1 MLFHFSGIYFG
12 QECCFPPSSRG
23 IIRSLIRVGKEGK
36 WKFWPDRRAG
46 FYREVEMQ
54 DPSMPESIRVERLS
68 KVFQSRDGAEVEAL
82 REVSF
87 AVARGE
93 FVSIV
98 GQSGCGK
105 SSLLKILA
113 GLLSK
118 TSGVIAIE
126 GRELDGPRSD
136 IGLMFQKPLLLEWRR
151 VLDNVLLPIE
161 IYRLDRLQYEEKARR
176 LLNTAGL
183 TDFLTKYP
191 FELSGGMQQRVAL
204 CRALVAEPSLLLMD
218 EPFGALDTLTRQKM
232 GFELLRLWEQW
243 KSTVLFV
250 THDVD
255 EAVMLSDKVLVM
267 SPRPGTVLG
276 SFTVDLPRP
285 RQIFAKDTA
294 EFIHFS
300 SQIRRRLWQEGADA

>member
-1 MLFHFSGIYFG
+1 
-12 QECCFPPSSRG
+12 
-23 IIRSLIRVGKEGK
+23 
-36 WKFWPDRRAG
+36 
-46 FYREVEMQ
+46 
-54 DPSMPESIRVERLS
+54 MPESIRVERLS
-68 KVFQSRDGAEVEAL
+68 KVYQSRDGTEVEAL
-82 REVSF
+82 RDVSF
-87 AVARGE
+87 TVDRGE

-118 TSGVIAIE
+118 TSGVISIE
-126 GRELDGPRSD
+126 DRELDGPRSD

-151 VLDNVLLPIE
+151 VLDNVLLPVE
-161 IYRLDRLQYEEKARR
+161 IYRLDRKEYDEKARK
-176 LLNTAGL
+176 LLGTAGL
-183 TDFLTKYP
+183 ADFLTKYP

-232 GFELLRLWEQW
+232 GFELLRLWVEW

-255 EAVMLSDKVLVM
+255 EAVMLSDRVLVM
-267 SPRPGTVLG
+267 SSRPGTVLG

-285 RQIFAKDTA
+285 RQIFIKDTA

-300 SQIRRRLWQEGADA
+300 SRIRRCLWEEAGDA

>member
-1 MLFHFSGIYFG
+1 
-12 QECCFPPSSRG
+12 
-23 IIRSLIRVGKEGK
+23 
-36 WKFWPDRRAG
+36 
-46 FYREVEMQ
+46 
-54 DPSMPESIRVERLS
+54 MPESIRVERLC
-68 KVFQSRDGAEVEAL
+68 KVYRSTDGTEVKAL
-82 REVSF
+82 SEVSF
-87 AVARGE
+87 TIGRGE

-118 TSGVIAIE
+118 TSGTIFIE
-126 GRELDGPRSD
+126 GQEPDGPRRD
-136 IGLMFQKPLLLEWRR
+136 IGIMFQKPLLLEWRR
-151 VLDNVLLPIE
+151 VLDNVLLPVE
-161 IYRLDRLQYEEKARR
+161 IYRLDRKKYEEKARK
-176 LLNTAGL
+176 LLGTAGL
-183 TDFLTKYP
+183 ADFFRKYP

-232 GFELLRLWEQW
+232 GFELLRLWEEW

-267 SPRPGTVLG
+267 SSRPGRILG

-285 RQIFAKDTA
+285 RQIFAKDTS
-294 EFIHFS
+294 EFIHIS
-300 SQIRRRLWQEGADA
+300 SRIRRCLWEEAPDA

>member
-1 MLFHFSGIYFG
+1 M
-12 QECCFPPSSRG
+12 
-23 IIRSLIRVGKEGK
+23 
-36 WKFWPDRRAG
+36 A
-46 FYREVEMQ
+46 
-54 DPSMPESIRVERLS
+54 ESIRVERLS
-68 KVFQSRDGAEVEAL
+68 KVYQSRDGAQVEAL
-82 REVSF
+82 RDVSLT
-87 AVARGE
+87 VGRGE

-118 TSGVIAIE
+118 TSGAIAIE

-161 IYRLDRLQYEEKARR
+161 IYRLDRKKFEQKAHR
-176 LLNTAGL
+176 LLDTAGL
-183 TDFLTKYP
+183 TDFLTKFP

-204 CRALVAEPSLLLMD
+204 CRALVAEPAILLMD

-232 GFELLRLWEQW
+232 GFELLRLWEEW

-267 SPRPGTVLG
+267 SPRPGTVLK
-276 SFTVDLPRP
+276 SFTIDLSRP
-285 RQIFAKDTA
+285 RQIFVKDTA
-294 EFIHFS
+294 DFIGIT
-300 SQIRRRLWQEGADA
+300 SQIRRCLWQEGLDV

>member
-1 MLFHFSGIYFG
+1 
-12 QECCFPPSSRG
+12 
-23 IIRSLIRVGKEGK
+23 
-36 WKFWPDRRAG
+36 
-46 FYREVEMQ
+46 
-54 DPSMPESIRVERLS
+54 MPESIRVERLS
-68 KVFQSRDGAEVEAL
+68 KIYRSRDGTEVEAL

-87 AVARGE
+87 TVGQGE

-105 SSLLKILA
+105 SSLLKVLA

-118 TSGVIAIE
+118 TAGTISIE
-126 GRELDGPRSD
+126 GRELDGPRND
-136 IGLMFQKPLLLEWRR
+136 IGIMFQKPLLLEWRR
-151 VLDNVLLPIE
+151 VLDNVLLPVE
-161 IYRLDRLQYEEKARR
+161 IYRLDRKEYEQKARR
-176 LLNTAGL
+176 LLGTAGL
-183 TDFLTKYP
+183 ADFTGKYP

-232 GFELLRLWEQW
+232 GFELLRLWEEW

-267 SPRPGTVLG
+267 SSRPGTVLAA
-276 SFTVDLPRP
+276 FTIDLPRP
-285 RQIFAKDTA
+285 RRIFAKDTA

-300 SQIRRRLWQEGADA
+300 SRIRRCLWEEAGDD

>member
-1 MLFHFSGIYFG
+1 
-12 QECCFPPSSRG
+12 
-23 IIRSLIRVGKEGK
+23 
-36 WKFWPDRRAG
+36 
-46 FYREVEMQ
+46 
-54 DPSMPESIRVERLS
+54 MPESIRVERLC
-68 KVFQSRDGAEVEAL
+68 KVYRSRDRTEVEAL

-87 AVARGE
+87 SVSRGE

-105 SSLLKILA
+105 STLLKILA

-118 TSGVIAIE
+118 TSGAILIE
-126 GRELDGPRSD
+126 GREVDGPRRD

-151 VLDNVLLPIE
+151 VLENVLLPVE
-161 IYRLDRLQYEEKARR
+161 IYRLDRKEYEKKARR
-176 LLNTAGL
+176 LLDTAGL
-183 TDFLTKYP
+183 ADFVRKYP

-232 GFELLRLWEQW
+232 GFELLRLWEEW

-267 SPRPGTVLG
+267 SSRPGRIL
-276 SFTVDLPRP
+276 SAFTVDLPRP
-285 RQIFAKDTA
+285 RRIFVKDSS

-300 SQIRRRLWQEGADA
+300 SRIRHCLWEEAADG

>member
-1 MLFHFSGIYFG
+1 
-12 QECCFPPSSRG
+12 
-23 IIRSLIRVGKEGK
+23 
-36 WKFWPDRRAG
+36 
-46 FYREVEMQ
+46 
-54 DPSMPESIRVERLS
+54 MPESIRVERLS
-68 KVFQSRDGAEVEAL
+68 KAYRSRDGSEVEAL
-82 REVSF
+82 RDVSF
-87 AVARGE
+87 TVGRGE

-118 TSGVIAIE
+118 TSGVISIE
-126 GRELDGPRSD
+126 DRELDGPRSD

-151 VLDNVLLPIE
+151 VLDNVLLPVE
-161 IYRLDRLQYEEKARR
+161 IYRLDRKEYEEKARR
-176 LLNTAGL
+176 LLGTAGL
-183 TDFLTKYP
+183 ADFLTKYP

-232 GFELLRLWEQW
+232 GFELLRLWEEW

-255 EAVMLSDKVLVM
+255 EAVMLSDRVLVM
-267 SPRPGTVLG
+267 SSRPGTVLG

-285 RQIFAKDTA
+285 RQIFIKDTA
-294 EFIHFS
+294 QFIHIS
-300 SQIRRRLWQEGADA
+300 SRIRRCLWEEAADA

>member
-1 MLFHFSGIYFG
+1 
-12 QECCFPPSSRG
+12 
-23 IIRSLIRVGKEGK
+23 
-36 WKFWPDRRAG
+36 
-46 FYREVEMQ
+46 
-54 DPSMPESIRVERLS
+54 MPESIRVERLS
-68 KVFQSRDGAEVEAL
+68 KAYRSRDGSEVEAL
-82 REVSF
+82 RDVSF
-87 AVARGE
+87 TVGRGE

-118 TSGVIAIE
+118 SSGIISIE
-126 GRELDGPRSD
+126 DRELDGPRSD

-151 VLDNVLLPIE
+151 VLDNVLLPVE
-161 IYRLDRLQYEEKARR
+161 IYRLDQKEYENKARR
-176 LLNTAGL
+176 LLATAGL
-183 TDFLTKYP
+183 ADFLTKYP

-232 GFELLRLWEQW
+232 GFELLRLWEEW

-255 EAVMLSDKVLVM
+255 EAVMLSDRVLVM
-267 SPRPGTVLG
+267 SSRPGTVLG

-285 RQIFAKDTA
+285 RQIFIKDTA
-294 EFIHFS
+294 EFIRIS
-300 SQIRRRLWQEGADA
+300 SRIRRCLWEEAADA

>member
-1 MLFHFSGIYFG
+1 MA
-12 QECCFPPSSRG
+12 R
-23 IIRSLIRVGKEGK
+23 
-36 WKFWPDRRAG
+36 G
-46 FYREVEMQ
+46 FYSEVQ
-54 DPSMPESIRVERLS
+54 LQNGSMPESIRVERLS
-68 KVFQSRDGAEVEAL
+68 KAYRSRDGSEVEAL
-82 REVSF
+82 RDVSF
-87 AVARGE
+87 TVDRGQ

-118 TSGVIAIE
+118 TSGVISIE
-126 GRELDGPRSD
+126 DRELDGPRSD

-151 VLDNVLLPIE
+151 VLDNVLLPVE
-161 IYRLDRLQYEEKARR
+161 IYRLDQKGYEKKARR
-176 LLNTAGL
+176 LLETAGL
-183 TDFLTKYP
+183 ADFLTKYP

-218 EPFGALDTLTRQKM
+218 EPFGALDTLTRQRM
-232 GFELLRLWEQW
+232 GFELLRLWEEW

-255 EAVMLSDKVLVM
+255 EAVMLSDRVLVM
-267 SPRPGTVLG
+267 SSRPGTVLG

-285 RQIFAKDTA
+285 RQIFIKDTA
-294 EFIHFS
+294 EFIQFS
-300 SQIRRRLWQEGADA
+300 SRIRRCLWEEADA

>member
-1 MLFHFSGIYFG
+1 
-12 QECCFPPSSRG
+12 
-23 IIRSLIRVGKEGK
+23 
-36 WKFWPDRRAG
+36 
-46 FYREVEMQ
+46 
-54 DPSMPESIRVERLS
+54 MPESIRVERLS
-68 KVFQSRDGAEVEAL
+68 KVYRSTDGTEVEAL

-87 AVARGE
+87 TVGYRE

-105 SSLLKILA
+105 STLLKILA
-113 GLLSK
+113 GLVSK
-118 TSGVIAIE
+118 TSGTIFIE
-126 GRELDGPRSD
+126 GQDLDGPRSD
-136 IGLMFQKPLLLEWRR
+136 IGIMFQKPLLLEWRR
-151 VLDNVLLPIE
+151 VLDNVLLPVE
-161 IYRLDRLQYEEKARR
+161 IYRLDRKEYEEKARR
-176 LLNTAGL
+176 LLGTAGL
-183 TDFLTKYP
+183 ADFLRKYP

-232 GFELLRLWEQW
+232 GFELLRLWEEW

-267 SPRPGTVLG
+267 SSRPGRILDV
-276 SFTVDLPRP
+276 FTVDLPRP

-294 EFIHFS
+294 EFIHIS
-300 SQIRRRLWQEGADA
+300 SRIRRCLWEEAADA

>member
-1 MLFHFSGIYFG
+1 
-12 QECCFPPSSRG
+12 
-23 IIRSLIRVGKEGK
+23 
-36 WKFWPDRRAG
+36 
-46 FYREVEMQ
+46 
-54 DPSMPESIRVERLS
+54 MPESIRVERLS
-68 KVFQSRDGAEVEAL
+68 KVYQSKDGTEVEAL
-82 REVSF
+82 RHVSF
-87 AVARGE
+87 TVGRGE

-113 GLLSK
+113 GLLPK
-118 TSGVIAIE
+118 TSGVISIE
-126 GRELDGPRSD
+126 DRELDGPRSD
-136 IGLMFQKPLLLEWRR
+136 VGLMFQKPLLLEWRR
-151 VLDNVLLPIE
+151 VLDNVLLPVE
-161 IYRLDRLQYEEKARR
+161 IYRLDRKEFEEKARR
-176 LLNTAGL
+176 LLGTAGL
-183 TDFLTKYP
+183 ADFLTKYP

-232 GFELLRLWEQW
+232 GFELLRLWEEW

-267 SPRPGTVLG
+267 SSRPGTVLG

-285 RQIFAKDTA
+285 RQIFIKDTA

-300 SQIRRRLWQEGADA
+300 SRIRRCLWEEAADA

>member
-1 MLFHFSGIYFG
+1 
-12 QECCFPPSSRG
+12 
-23 IIRSLIRVGKEGK
+23 
-36 WKFWPDRRAG
+36 
-46 FYREVEMQ
+46 
-54 DPSMPESIRVERLS
+54 MPESIRVERLS
-68 KVFQSRDGAEVEAL
+68 KAYRSRDGTEVEAL
-82 REVSF
+82 RDVSF
-87 AVARGE
+87 TVDRGE

-105 SSLLKILA
+105 STLLKILA

-118 TSGVIAIE
+118 TSGVISIE
-126 GRELDGPRSD
+126 DRELDGPRRD

-151 VLDNVLLPIE
+151 VLDNVLLPVE
-161 IYRLDRLQYEEKARR
+161 IYRLDRKEYDEKARK
-176 LLNTAGL
+176 LLGTAGL
-183 TDFLTKYP
+183 ADFLTKYP

-232 GFELLRLWEQW
+232 GFELLRLWGEW

-255 EAVMLSDKVLVM
+255 EAVMLSDRVLVM
-267 SPRPGTVLG
+267 SSRPGTVLG

-285 RQIFAKDTA
+285 RQIFIKDTA

-300 SQIRRRLWQEGADA
+300 SRIRRCLWEEAGDA

>member
-1 MLFHFSGIYFG
+1 VA
-12 QECCFPPSSRG
+12 R
-23 IIRSLIRVGKEGK
+23 
-36 WKFWPDRRAG
+36 G
-46 FYREVEMQ
+46 FYSEVQ
-54 DPSMPESIRVERLS
+54 FQNRSMPESIRVERLS
-68 KVFQSRDGAEVEAL
+68 KAYRSRDGTEVEAL
-82 REVSF
+82 RDVSF
-87 AVARGE
+87 TVGRGE

-118 TSGVIAIE
+118 TGGVISIE
-126 GRELDGPRSD
+126 DRELDGPRSD

-151 VLDNVLLPIE
+151 VLDNVLLPVE
-161 IYRLDRLQYEEKARR
+161 IYRLDRKEYEEKARK
-176 LLNTAGL
+176 LLGTAGL
-183 TDFLTKYP
+183 ADFLTKYP

-232 GFELLRLWEQW
+232 GFELLRLWEEW

-267 SPRPGTVLG
+267 SSRPGTVLG

-285 RQIFAKDTA
+285 RQIFIKDTA

-300 SQIRRRLWQEGADA
+300 SRIRRCLWEEAGDA

>member
-1 MLFHFSGIYFG
+1 VA
-12 QECCFPPSSRG
+12 R
-23 IIRSLIRVGKEGK
+23 
-36 WKFWPDRRAG
+36 G
-46 FYREVEMQ
+46 FYSEVQ
-54 DPSMPESIRVERLS
+54 LQNRSMPESIRVERLS
-68 KVFQSRDGAEVEAL
+68 KAYRSRDGSEVEAL
-82 REVSF
+82 RDVSF
-87 AVARGE
+87 TVDRGQ

-118 TSGVIAIE
+118 TSGVISIE
-126 GRELDGPRSD
+126 DRELDGPRSD

-151 VLDNVLLPIE
+151 VLDNVLLPVE
-161 IYRLDRLQYEEKARR
+161 IYRLDQKEYEKKARR
-176 LLNTAGL
+176 LLETAGL
-183 TDFLTKYP
+183 ADFLTKYP

-232 GFELLRLWEQW
+232 GFELLRLWEDW

-255 EAVMLSDKVLVM
+255 EAVMLSDRVLVM
-267 SPRPGTVLG
+267 SSRPGTVLG

-285 RQIFAKDTA
+285 RQIFIKDTA
-294 EFIHFS
+294 EFIQFS
-300 SQIRRRLWQEGADA
+300 SRIRRCLWEEADA

>member
-1 MLFHFSGIYFG
+1 M
-12 QECCFPPSSRG
+12 
-23 IIRSLIRVGKEGK
+23 
-36 WKFWPDRRAG
+36 RAG
-46 FYREVEMQ
+46 
-54 DPSMPESIRVERLS
+54 MPESIRVERLS
-68 KVFQSRDGAEVEAL
+68 KVYRSRDGTEVEAL

-87 AVARGE
+87 TVSSGE

-105 SSLLKILA
+105 STLLKILA
-113 GLLSK
+113 GLLPK
-118 TSGVIAIE
+118 TSGQISID
-126 GRELDGPRSD
+126 GREVDGPRRD

-151 VLDNVLLPIE
+151 VLDNVLLPVE
-161 IYRLDRLQYEEKARR
+161 IYRLDRKQYEEKARR
-176 LLNTAGL
+176 LLGTAGL
-183 TDFLTKYP
+183 ADVLRKYP

-232 GFELLRLWEQW
+232 GFELLRLWEEW

-267 SPRPGTVLG
+267 SSRPGRVLCA
-276 SFTVDLPRP
+276 FAIDLPRP
-285 RQIFAKDTA
+285 RQIFTKDTP
-294 EFIHFS
+294 EFIRFS
-300 SQIRRRLWQEGADA
+300 SQIRRCLWEETADG

>member
-1 MLFHFSGIYFG
+1 MS
-12 QECCFPPSSRG
+12 
-23 IIRSLIRVGKEGK
+23 
-36 WKFWPDRRAG
+36 
-46 FYREVEMQ
+46 
-54 DPSMPESIRVERLS
+54 ESIRVEQLS
-68 KVFQSRDGAEVEAL
+68 KLYQSRDGTEVEAL
-82 REVSF
+82 RDVSF
-87 AVARGE
+87 TVGRGE

-118 TSGVIAIE
+118 TSGVISIE
-126 GRELDGPRSD
+126 DRELDGPRSD

-151 VLDNVLLPIE
+151 VLDNVLLPVE
-161 IYRLDRLQYEEKARR
+161 IYRLDRKKYEEKARR
-176 LLNTAGL
+176 LLGTAGL
-183 TDFLTKYP
+183 ADFLTKYP

-204 CRALVAEPSLLLMD
+204 CRALVAQPSLLLMD

-232 GFELLRLWEQW
+232 GFELLRLWEEW

-267 SPRPGTVLG
+267 SSRPGTVLG
-276 SFTVDLPRP
+276 SFSVDLARP
-285 RQIFAKDTA
+285 RQIFIKDTA
-294 EFIHFS
+294 EFIRIS
-300 SQIRRRLWQEGADA
+300 SRIRRCLWEEVADA

>member
-1 MLFHFSGIYFG
+1 M
-12 QECCFPPSSRG
+12 R
-23 IIRSLIRVGKEGK
+23 
-36 WKFWPDRRAG
+36 
-46 FYREVEMQ
+46 
-54 DPSMPESIRVERLS
+54 ESIRVERLS
-68 KVFQSRDGAEVEAL
+68 KAYQSRDGSEVEAL

-87 AVARGE
+87 SVDRGE

-118 TSGVIAIE
+118 TSGVISIE
-126 GRELDGPRSD
+126 DRELDGPRSD

-151 VLDNVLLPIE
+151 VLDNVLLPVE
-161 IYRLDRLQYEEKARR
+161 IYRLDRKEYEAKARR
-176 LLNTAGL
+176 LLGTAGL
-183 TDFLTKYP
+183 ADFLTKYP

-204 CRALVAEPSLLLMD
+204 CRALVSQPSLLLMD

-232 GFELLRLWEQW
+232 GFELLRLWEEW

-255 EAVMLSDKVLVM
+255 EAVMLSDRVLVM
-267 SPRPGTVLG
+267 SSRPGTVLG
-276 SFTVDLPRP
+276 SFTVELPRP
-285 RQIFAKDTA
+285 RQIFIKDTA
-294 EFIHFS
+294 EFIHIS
-300 SQIRRRLWQEGADA
+300 SRVRRCLWEEAADA

>member
-1 MLFHFSGIYFG
+1 
-12 QECCFPPSSRG
+12 
-23 IIRSLIRVGKEGK
+23 
-36 WKFWPDRRAG
+36 
-46 FYREVEMQ
+46 
-54 DPSMPESIRVERLS
+54 MPESIRVERLS
-68 KVFQSRDGAEVEAL
+68 KVYQSKDGTEVEAL
-82 REVSF
+82 RHVSF
-87 AVARGE
+87 TVGRGE

-113 GLLSK
+113 GLLPK
-118 TSGVIAIE
+118 TSGVITIE
-126 GRELDGPRSD
+126 DRELAGPRRD

-151 VLDNVLLPIE
+151 VLDNVLLPVE
-161 IYRLDRLQYEEKARR
+161 IYRLDRKEFEEKARR
-176 LLNTAGL
+176 LLGTAGL
-183 TDFLTKYP
+183 ADFLTKYP

-232 GFELLRLWEQW
+232 GFELLRLWEEW

-255 EAVMLSDKVLVM
+255 EAVMLSDKVMVM
-267 SPRPGTVLG
+267 SSRPGTVLG

-285 RQIFAKDTA
+285 RQIFIKDTA
-294 EFIHFS
+294 EFIHVTS
-300 SQIRRRLWQEGADA
+300 RIRRCLWEEAADA

>member
-1 MLFHFSGIYFG
+1 
-12 QECCFPPSSRG
+12 
-23 IIRSLIRVGKEGK
+23 
-36 WKFWPDRRAG
+36 
-46 FYREVEMQ
+46 
-54 DPSMPESIRVERLS
+54 MPKSIRVERLC
-68 KVFQSRDGAEVEAL
+68 KVYRSRDGTEVEAL

-87 AVARGE
+87 TVGRGE

-105 SSLLKILA
+105 STLLKILA
-113 GLLSK
+113 GLLAK
-118 TSGVIAIE
+118 TSGTTFIE
-126 GRELDGPRSD
+126 GQEVDGPRRD
-136 IGLMFQKPLLLEWRR
+136 IGIMFQKPLLLEWRR

-161 IYRLDRLQYEEKARR
+161 IYRLDRQEYDEKARR
-176 LLNTAGL
+176 LLGTAGL
-183 TDFLTKYP
+183 ADFLRKYP

-218 EPFGALDTLTRQKM
+218 EPFGALDMLTRQKM

-267 SPRPGTVLG
+267 SARPGRILG
-276 SFTVDLPRP
+276 AFTVDLPRP
-285 RQIFAKDTA
+285 RQIFAKDTP

-300 SQIRRRLWQEGADA
+300 SRIRRCLWEEGADA

>member
-1 MLFHFSGIYFG
+1 
-12 QECCFPPSSRG
+12 
-23 IIRSLIRVGKEGK
+23 
-36 WKFWPDRRAG
+36 
-46 FYREVEMQ
+46 
-54 DPSMPESIRVERLS
+54 MPESIRVEQLS
-68 KVFQSRDGAEVEAL
+68 KGYRSRDGSEVEAL
-82 REVSF
+82 RDVSF
-87 AVARGE
+87 TVGRGE

-118 TSGVIAIE
+118 SSGAISIE
-126 GRELDGPRSD
+126 DRELAGPRSD

-151 VLDNVLLPIE
+151 VLDNVLLPVE
-161 IYRLDRLQYEEKARR
+161 IYRLDRKEYEEKARR
-176 LLNTAGL
+176 LLGAAGL
-183 TDFLTKYP
+183 ADFLTKYP

-232 GFELLRLWEQW
+232 GFELLRLWEEW

-255 EAVMLSDKVLVM
+255 EAVMLSDRVLVM
-267 SPRPGTVLG
+267 SSRPGTVLG

-285 RQIFAKDTA
+285 RQIFIKDTA
-294 EFIHFS
+294 EFIQIS
-300 SQIRRRLWQEGADA
+300 SRIRRCLWEEAADA